1 MGLLVT
7 DQQPRPTRVIR
18 PNGRP
23 AYTVMTIPEIE
34 ALPWA
39 ALLAMADAV
48 GYINPVGAY
57 AVWPQDFRPLS
68 VI

>member
-1 MGLLVT
+1 MSLFVT
-7 DQQPRPTRVIR
+7 DKQPRPARIIR

-23 AYTVMTIPEIE
+23 AYTIMSIPEIE

-39 ALLAMADAV
+39 ALLALSEAV
-48 GYINPVGAY
+48 DFVNPVGAY
-57 AVWPQDFRPLS
+57 ATWPQSFRPLS